1 MAEHLYLPEIIML
14 HITAL
19 LENTSTDARLKAH
32 AGLSLL
38 LDDGETSLLFDTG
51 ADNTYIRNAQ
61 ALGVSLAE
69 IDAVVLSH
77 GHYDHFGGLTRTA
90 RHYLPS
96 PLTVIAHP
104 HIFEPRRAAL
114 WLGGYPLKFKR
125 LSPPFCEETLRAQF
139 RFVLTEK
146 PYAISSRFLF
156 AGEITQRAVI
166 RRYGVLLNSGE
177 ADYVRD
183 DSFLIWRGDDGIVII
198 TGCSHAGIESV
209 IQHARKLT
217 DNAPVQAVVGGLHLR
232 RATPAALRRAQQA
245 ITPETQVFGCHCTG
259 ERGRKALKANDFNTG
274 QQLTFL

>member
-1 MAEHLYLPEIIML
+1 ML
-14 HITAL
+14 RITAL
-19 LENTSTDARLKAH
+19 LENSNTDARLEAH
-32 AGLSLL
+32 AGLCLL
-38 LDDGETSLLFDTG
+38 LDDGETSLLFDTS
-51 ADNTYIRNAQ
+51 ADDTYIRNAQ
-61 ALGVSLAE
+61 ALGISLAE

-90 RHYLPS
+90 RHHLPS

-125 LSPPFCEETLRAQF
+125 LSPPFCEETLRAQYQ
-139 RFVLTEK
+139 FVLTEK
-146 PYAISSRFLF
+146 PHAISSRFLF

-209 IQHARKLT
+209 VGYARKLT
-217 DNAPVQAVVGGLHLR
+217 NNAPVQAVVGGLHLR

-245 ITPETQVFGCHCTG
+245 IDPKTQVFGCHCTG
-259 ERGRKALKANDFNTG
+259 GRGRKALKANDFNTG